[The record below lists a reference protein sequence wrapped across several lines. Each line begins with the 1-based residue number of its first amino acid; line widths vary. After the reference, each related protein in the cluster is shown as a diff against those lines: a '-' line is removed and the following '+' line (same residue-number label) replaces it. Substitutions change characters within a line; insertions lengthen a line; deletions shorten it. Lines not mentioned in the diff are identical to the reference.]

1 MKNVKFTKPFR
12 RFTVGEVK
20 RFADNTAN
28 VLVKLGVASYDV
40 DNVEAPLHEEVKE
53 EVLNVSVEAETVE
66 LEHEDAEEPK
76 KKRGRPPKADNS
88 YETKVMKADE

>member
-40 DNVEAPLHEEVKE
+40 DKVETPLHEEVKAPVE
-53 EVLNVSVEAETVE
+53 VEAEAENSE
-66 LEHEDAEEPK
+66 LEDDVEEPK
-76 KKRGRPPKADNS
+76 KKRGRPPKSDNT